1 MERVG
6 KLLTKSMTIL
16 DSTNDNRFFEGF
28 LTVEMK
34 DKQGEITIVD
44 ELYKVLPLWMDR
56 GAPITDTVSYTHLT
70 LPPIL
75 LV

>member
-44 ELYKVLPLWMDR
+44 ELYLSLIHISEPTR
-56 GAPITDTVSYTHLT
+56 PY
-70 LPPIL
+70 
-75 LV
+75 

>member
-1 MERVG
+1 MEKVG

-16 DSTNDNRFFEGF
+16 DSTNENRFFEGF

-44 ELYKVLPLWMDR
+44 
-56 GAPITDTVSYTHLT
+56 
-70 LPPIL
+70 
-75 LV
+75 